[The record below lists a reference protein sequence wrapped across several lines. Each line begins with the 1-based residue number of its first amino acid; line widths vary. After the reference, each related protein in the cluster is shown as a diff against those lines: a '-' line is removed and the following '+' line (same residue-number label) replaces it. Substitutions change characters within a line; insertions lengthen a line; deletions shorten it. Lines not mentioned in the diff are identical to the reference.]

1 LGVKHSSWFYSAVRP
16 LVLQSPDVVAQPGSE
31 ALVKR
36 MEKHEFEPV
45 TLGHALLQGPEWLNT
60 VKEERLSEVKNVA
73 RRSLT
78 ELY

>member
-1 LGVKHSSWFYSAVRP
+1 
-16 LVLQSPDVVAQPGSE
+16 
-31 ALVKR
+31 

-60 VKEERLSEVKNVA
+60 VKEERLSEVNNVA